1 MRRVL
6 VPLDGSKLAESILS
20 DARDVAGP
28 DGELILVR
36 ETRRGVPNQFGVADD
51 TSKFDEAQDY
61 LEQQAAL
68 LRAQGAKAEGQALQ
82 FHDVALAIDEATK
95 LFNAQL
101 IACAT
106 HGRGALG
113 RLVRGSVAWK
123 LLAKSTVPVLLRH
136 AEDDPATQM
145 GVRRGGEIMI
155 PLDGSAYAEKV
166 IPMAKE
172 FALEWGSRL
181 NLVRIVP
188 DLPVAA
194 ALGPAQYE
202 YTEDVHLSERY
213 LDRIAN
219 SLVGEVRT
227 IVRVGGVVSQL
238 VTVASELS
246 MSHIFLAS
254 HGRTVLKKMIVGSVA
269 DSLIQCLHLPII
281 VLPALANG
289 RLEEAPRLEQDKS
302 LVYA

>member
-1 MRRVL
+1 
-6 VPLDGSKLAESILS
+6 
-20 DARDVAGP
+20 
-28 DGELILVR
+28 
-36 ETRRGVPNQFGVADD
+36 
-51 TSKFDEAQDY
+51 
-61 LEQQAAL
+61 
-68 LRAQGAKAEGQALQ
+68 
-82 FHDVALAIDEATK
+82 
-95 LFNAQL
+95 
-101 IACAT
+101 
-106 HGRGALG
+106 
-113 RLVRGSVAWK
+113 VRGSVAWK

-188 DLPVAA
+188 NLPVAA
-194 ALGPAQYE
+194 APYSRLGPVQYD

-227 IVRVGGVVSQL
+227 IVRVGGVVNQL

-254 HGRTVLKKMIVGSVA
+254 HGRTGLQKMIVGSVA

-289 RLEEAPRLEQDKS
+289 RLEEAPQLEKHKS